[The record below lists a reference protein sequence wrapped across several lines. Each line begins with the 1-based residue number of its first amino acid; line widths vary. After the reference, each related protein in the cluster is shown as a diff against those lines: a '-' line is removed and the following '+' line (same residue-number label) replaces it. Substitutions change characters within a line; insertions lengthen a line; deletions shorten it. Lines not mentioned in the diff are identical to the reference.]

1 MNEFQKS
8 YILIFTSLLSIIL
21 LACSLRLM
29 NDVNVLNQKVD
40 KLIEYQQSTQVPDDL
55 TLAVSGEIT
64 IAGLDE
70 VVVTEEDKVV
80 EEKPVKKTVK
90 KEVKE
95 EKVEE
100 VKEEKKVAKKTTK
113 KEETKEEKPA
123 KKTTK
128 KAEVKEEKKET
139 KKEHK
144 DKKEGYFS
152 KVRREM
158 RKVVWPTFGEV
169 VKYSLA
175 VILFCLV
182 LCLFF
187 LGINAIASLVK
198 GLFS

>member
-1 MNEFQKS
+1 M
-8 YILIFTSLLSIIL
+8 
-21 LACSLRLM
+21 AR
-29 NDVNVLNQKVD
+29 
-40 KLIEYQQSTQVPDDL
+40 
-55 TLAVSGEIT
+55 
-64 IAGLDE
+64 
-70 VVVTEEDKVV
+70 
-80 EEKPVKKTVK
+80 KKTVK
-90 KEVKE
+90 DVE
-95 EKVEE
+95 VEE
-100 VKEEKKVAKKTTK
+100 IK
-113 KEETKEEKPA
+113 KEELEEELEE
-123 KKTTK
+123 TDEELEE
-128 KAEVKEEKKET
+128 EVEETEEDFEGDEDTEAPEKEKKEH
-139 KKEHK
+139 KEKEHK

>member
-1 MNEFQKS
+1 M
-8 YILIFTSLLSIIL
+8 
-21 LACSLRLM
+21 AR
-29 NDVNVLNQKVD
+29 
-40 KLIEYQQSTQVPDDL
+40 
-55 TLAVSGEIT
+55 
-64 IAGLDE
+64 
-70 VVVTEEDKVV
+70 
-80 EEKPVKKTVK
+80 KKTVK
-90 KEVKE
+90 DVE
-95 EKVEE
+95 VEE
-100 VKEEKKVAKKTTK
+100 IK
-113 KEETKEEKPA
+113 KEELEEELEE
-123 KKTTK
+123 TEEELEE
-128 KAEVKEEKKET
+128 EVEETEEDFEGDEDTEAPEKEKKEH
-139 KKEHK
+139 KEKEHK